1 MKVKYRNELN
11 IINLLQSIC
20 DKFDNNSY
28 NSVFQNIY
36 DETNFKQNQY
46 KIHKLKQY
54 FTEETNKIESNQEYI
69 FNICEYLDELIKNID
84 FSKEIKSI
92 NDNIEFFKTFE
103 EPLTISFESQLKEYN
118 DTFYSSAYSLNENIN
133 EESVKQTIF
142 SLFKLRNQINQN
154 LKQEYSNQILR
165 LDNYINN
172 ISAALQNI
180 LMLLNFHTEIT
191 ILLSLIHNYFSV
203 ES

>member
-20 DKFDNNSY
+20 DKFDNNSC

-118 DTFYSSAYSLNENIN
+118 DAFYSSAYSLNENIN